1 MEFIYDMG
9 LDTFDCGDNSD
20 TDCVDLRDYLFGD
33 MKGQIIRLLIF
44 AVLFGACLLLSF
56 YVLPLP

>member
-1 MEFIYDMG
+1 MEFIYDVG
-9 LDTFDCGDNSD
+9 LDTIDCGDNFD
-20 TDCVDLRDYLFGD
+20 TDCADSEHSVFV
-33 MKGQIIRLLIF
+33 KGQIIRIVLF